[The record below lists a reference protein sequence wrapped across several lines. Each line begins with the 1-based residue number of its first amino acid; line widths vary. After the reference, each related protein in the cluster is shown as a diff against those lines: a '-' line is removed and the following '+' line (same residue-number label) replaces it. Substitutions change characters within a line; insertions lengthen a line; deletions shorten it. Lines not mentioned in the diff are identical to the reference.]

1 MIWKVWPAALLCVAI
16 AVALSSNALAA
27 DQKDSTSSI
36 PRPAA
41 GVSVYYASGGFTVPA
56 GKFIGALNYRYADQ
70 DEWYEHTSSL
80 SGDDSKKVGHLNC
93 IKFRYGIAE
102 DWDVRTATP
111 YVHTEVDLEN
121 RDDFTVEGIGDTLIQ
136 LRHRFVSQ
144 RDGAPVDVS
153 WDLGFQAPTGETG
166 DRDPGT
172 GAWGGLIGG
181 GVTYLSGRHR
191 LEADM
196 SYVMFTE
203 GDDDLT
209 KGDRTRVN
217 GHYAYAVTNRLDL
230 GLECNFEW
238 TQEDDIDGTDQGNDQ
253 KALYIG
259 PKFNTKWKEYGLIFG
274 GAVLG
279 AAYRECE
286 RESLTEEWRVEAKLI
301 KSF

>member
-1 MIWKVWPAALLCVAI
+1 VCCVI
-16 AVALSSNALAA
+16 FLGVFIALALKNQSFA
-27 DQKDSTSSI
+27 ANQEQQENDVPK
-36 PRPAA
+36 PAA

-56 GKFIGALNYRYADQ
+56 GKFIAALNYRYAEQ
-70 DEWYEHTSSL
+70 DEWYRNTSSIR
-80 SGDDSKKVGHLNC
+80 GDDSKKLGHLNC
-93 IKFRYGIAE
+93 IKFRYGIAK

-111 YVHTEVDLEN
+111 YVHTDVDREN
-121 RDDFTVEGIGDTLIQ
+121 GNDVTVEGLGDTMIQ
-136 LRHRFVSQ
+136 LRHRILSQ

-181 GVTYLSGRHR
+181 GVTYMTGRHR

-196 SYVMFTE
+196 SYVMFDE

-209 KGDRTRVN
+209 KGDMTRIN
-217 GHYAYAVTNRLDL
+217 AHYAYAVNNWFDL

-238 TQEDDIDGTDQGNDQ
+238 TQEDNINGNDQGNDQ
-253 KALYIG
+253 KELFIG
-259 PKFNTKWKEYGLIFG
+259 PKFNTKWKKYGIIFG

-279 AAYRECE
+279 AAYRDCE
-286 RESLTEEWRVEAKLI
+286 RETLTEDWRIEAKLI
-301 KSF
+301 KAF